1 MKAYMNNSITIEIL
15 TKEKML
21 QYINQI
27 MSISKDAFKD
37 KSWSKAQFMYEL
49 PDKWR
54 LSSMVKYENEVV
66 GFRVDSSYSLRGYKT
81 AHMHYIAIL
90 EKYRGMGF
98 SKKIHIF
105 TKYLCVNADIS
116 QMTTETTEGV
126 SHSQANRTF
135 EKIGYVRIRDKDL
148 IIDYLKAKNKIDLLP
163 QYIEGISKIYIIKNI
178 EL

>member
-1 MKAYMNNSITIEIL
+1 MKNSITIEIL
-15 TKEKML
+15 TKDKML
-21 QYINQI
+21 QHINDI
-27 MSISKDAFKD
+27 IHISNEAFSD
-37 KSWSKAQFMYEL
+37 KSWTKTQFLCDL

-54 LSSMVKYENEVV
+54 LSSMIKYENKVV
-66 GFRVDSSYSLRGYKT
+66 GFRIESSYSLQGYKT

-105 TKYLCVNADIS
+105 TKNLCVNEKIS

-126 SHSQANRTF
+126 SHSQTHRTF
-135 EKIGYVRIRDKDL
+135 EKIGYVQIRDKDL
-148 IIDYLKAKNKIDLLP
+148 IIDYLKAKNKIDLLL